1 MVARDGGASV
11 TTIQAF
17 CVAILA
23 ALMVGAA
30 VYSFLLWRATGLDL
44 RAHLE
49 ATARTH
55 RIDPTGLP
63 NGVVAMMIR
72 DGIEGW
78 RPTAGRLS
86 ERIARAL
93 DLPSAAVT
101 IGRILRNGEVLV
113 TVRFPWWRLRR
124 AKWLEVARGVA
135 ERYSPAWTVVLVEAA
150 K

>member
-11 TTIQAF
+11 TTIEVVCA
-17 CVAILA
+17 VLLA
-23 ALMVGAA
+23 ATLAA
-30 VYSFLLWRATGLDL
+30 VTYTEVSRRGSARGLRL
-44 RAHLE
+44 FLE
-49 ATARTH
+49 ATART
-55 RIDPTGLP
+55 RRTDPT
-63 NGVVAMMIR
+63 GVVAMMIR
-72 DGIEGW
+72 DSIEGW
-78 RPTAGRLS
+78 HPTAGRLS
-86 ERIARAL
+86 ERIARAI

-101 IGRILRNGEVLV
+101 VDRTLRNGEVLV